1 MGWCR
6 CLLQQMDRS
15 IQKLDPKLNALVMEK
30 QNLDRQGA
38 VLGKETEKAKI
49 DLPSPSRGS
58 RMSGHNV
65 IWREVE
71 QHSSTGGNMTVRL
84 SKWSCRGRGT
94 G

>member
-15 IQKLDPKLNALVMEK
+15 IQKLDPKLNALKK

-38 VLGKETEKAKI
+38 VLGKETERAKI